1 MTLTLPNLP
10 EKNAVFSLK
19 LDTNLDMVKLAN
31 NTYFQ
36 LGVFMSSVMVVQTMG
51 LNQSTYAVEFDHP
64 LIQQLSSVKQGFD
77 SVQSQQQLTSLPQ
90 IFNLLTLPLKSHLED
105 FSTQLGNPQPASTV
119 LLAQSKRTNPTS
131 NNQES
136 YLANAQT
143 QAKPPSLIYQVKQGD
158 TITKIASAYQ
168 VSTNELIKLNQ
179 IPNSNVIFV
188 NQRLQIPTTAI
199 QNNQNNTLNSN
210 SSAIANLAATTNS
223 RNLPQ
228 LKSNKNIVPSANEDP
243 YIANLRA
250 EIDQLRAQYKQ
261 EQEQEQKVNGDLKAA
276 SLVSVTDQQLQP
288 KAKSNPAQI
297 STTAKLNSP
306 LPQRNLK
313 SNLIKQDLIALK
325 LPPLSNPDTYL
336 PNTFDGYAWPAEGVV
351 TSGYGWRWGR
361 MHQGI
366 DIAAPIG
373 TPIVAAAAGTVI
385 GVGWQDGYGNTVKL
399 QHLDGSVTLYGH
411 NDRNLVI
418 HGQQVDKGEQIAE
431 MGNTGYST
439 GSHLH
444 FEIHLKDQ
452 EIVDPITLLSEK

>member
-1 MTLTLPNLP
+1 
-10 EKNAVFSLK
+10 
-19 LDTNLDMVKLAN
+19 MVKLAN

-51 LNQSTYAVEFDHP
+51 QNQLTHAIEFDRP
-64 LIQQLSSVKQGFD
+64 LIEQLSITKPGVD
-77 SVQSQQQLTSLPQ
+77 LVQSQQQLTSLPQ
-90 IFNLLTLPLKSHLED
+90 IFNLLAFQFKSHLG
-105 FSTQLGNPQPASTV
+105 FSTQLDNPQPASTV
-119 LLAQSKRTNPTS
+119 LLAQSKRTNPAS

-143 QAKPPSLIYQVKQGD
+143 QPQPPSLIYHQVKQGD
-158 TITKIASAYQ
+158 TITKIASEYQ
-168 VSTNELIKLNQ
+168 VSRNELIKLNQ

-188 NQRLQIPTTAI
+188 DQRLQIPTTAI
-199 QNNQNNTLNSN
+199 QNNQNNTLNSSN
-210 SSAIANLAATTNS
+210 SAIANLAPTTNS

-228 LKSNKNIVPSANEDP
+228 PKSNQTNIVPSADEDP

-261 EQEQEQKVNGDLKAA
+261 EQEQKVNGNVKTA
-276 SLVSVTDQQLQP
+276 SLVSVTDQQLES

-306 LPQRNLK
+306 LPQRNIK
-313 SNLIKQDLIALK
+313 SNLIKQNLIALK
-325 LPPLSNPDTYL
+325 LPPLSNPDAYL

-385 GVGWQDGYGNTVKL
+385 GVGWHDGYGNTVKL
-399 QHLDGSVTLYGH
+399 EHLDGSVTLYGH
-411 NDRNLVI
+411 NDRNLVT
-418 HGQQVDKGEQIAE
+418 HGQQVEKGEQIAE
-431 MGNTGYST
+431 MGNTGFST

-444 FEIHLKDQ
+444 FEIHLRDQ
-452 EIVDPITLLSEK
+452 QIVDPITLLSER

>member
-1 MTLTLPNLP
+1 
-10 EKNAVFSLK
+10 
-19 LDTNLDMVKLAN
+19 MVKLAN

-51 LNQSTYAVEFDHP
+51 LNQSTHAIEFDHP
-64 LIQQLSSVKQGFD
+64 LIEQLSSVKQGFD

-90 IFNLLTLPLKSHLED
+90 IFNLLPFPFKSHLED
-105 FSTQLGNPQPASTV
+105 FSTQLDNPQPPSKV
-119 LLAQSKRTNPTS
+119 LLAQSKRTNPAS

-179 IPNSNVIFV
+179 IPNSNIIFV
-188 NQRLQIPTTAI
+188 DQRLQIPTTAI
-199 QNNQNNTLNSN
+199 QNNQNNTLNSS
-210 SSAIANLAATTNS
+210 SSAIASLAATTNS

-228 LKSNKNIVPSANEDP
+228 PKSNKTNIVPSAEEDP

-261 EQEQEQKVNGDLKAA
+261 EQEQKVNGDVKTA
-276 SLVSVTDQQLQP
+276 SLVSVTDQQLKP
-288 KAKSNPAQI
+288 KAKSNSAQI

-325 LPPLSNPDTYL
+325 LPPLSNPDAYL
-336 PNTFDGYAWPAEGVV
+336 PNAFDGYAWPAQGVL

-399 QHLDGSVTLYGH
+399 EHLDGSVTLYGH
-411 NDRNLVI
+411 NDRNLVT

-439 GSHLH
+439 GSHVH

-452 EIVDPITLLSEK
+452 QIVDPITLLSER

>member
-1 MTLTLPNLP
+1 
-10 EKNAVFSLK
+10 
-19 LDTNLDMVKLAN
+19 MVKLAN

-36 LGVFMSSVMVVQTMG
+36 LGIFMSSVMVVQTMG
-51 LNQSTYAVEFDHP
+51 QNQSTHAIEFDHP
-64 LIQQLSSVKQGFD
+64 LIQQLSITKQGFD
-77 SVQSQQQLTSLPQ
+77 SVQSQQQPTFLPQ
-90 IFNLLTLPLKSHLED
+90 IFNLLTFPFKSHLED
-105 FSTQLGNPQPASTV
+105 FSTQLDNPQPASTV
-119 LLAQSKRTNPTS
+119 LLAQSKRTNPAS
-131 NNQES
+131 KNQES

-143 QAKPPSLIYQVKQGD
+143 KAKPPSLIYQVKQGD
-158 TITKIASAYQ
+158 TITKIASEYQ
-168 VSTNELIKLNQ
+168 VSSNELVKLNQ
-179 IPNSNVIFV
+179 IPNSNIIFV
-188 NQRLQIPTTAI
+188 DQRLQIPTTAT
-199 QNNQNNTLNSN
+199 QNNTLNSSN
-210 SSAIANLAATTNS
+210 SASANLAATTNS

-228 LKSNKNIVPSANEDP
+228 PKSNKTNIVPSADEDP

-261 EQEQEQKVNGDLKAA
+261 EQDQKVNGDVKAA
-276 SLVSVTDQQLQP
+276 SLVSVTDQQLKP

-297 STTAKLNSP
+297 STTAKAKLNSP

-325 LPPLSNPDTYL
+325 LPPLSNPDAYL

-399 QHLDGSVTLYGH
+399 EHLDGSVTLYGH
-411 NDRNLVI
+411 NDRNLVT
-418 HGQQVDKGEQIAE
+418 HGQQVEKGEQIAE
-431 MGNTGYST
+431 MGNTGFST

-444 FEIHLKDQ
+444 FEIHLGDQ
-452 EIVDPITLLSEK
+452 QIVDPITLLSER

>member
-1 MTLTLPNLP
+1 
-10 EKNAVFSLK
+10 
-19 LDTNLDMVKLAN
+19 MVKLAN

-36 LGVFMSSVMVVQTMG
+36 LGVFMSSVMVVQTMAP
-51 LNQSTYAVEFDHP
+51 NQSTHAIEFDHP
-64 LIQQLSSVKQGFD
+64 LIQQLSSAKPGFD
-77 SVQSQQQLTSLPQ
+77 SVQSQQQPTSLPQ
-90 IFNLLTLPLKSHLED
+90 IFNLLPFPFKSHLG
-105 FSTQLGNPQPASTV
+105 FSTQLDNPQPDSTL
-119 LLAQSKRTNPTS
+119 LLAQSKRTNPAS

-158 TITKIASAYQ
+158 TITKIASEYQ
-168 VSTNELIKLNQ
+168 VSSNELIKLNQ
-179 IPNSNVIFV
+179 IPNSNIIFV
-188 NQRLQIPTTAI
+188 DQRLQIPTTAI

-228 LKSNKNIVPSANEDP
+228 PKSNKTNIVPSAEEDP

-261 EQEQEQKVNGDLKAA
+261 EQEQKVNGDVKTA
-276 SLVSVTDQQLQP
+276 SLVSVTDQQLKP
-288 KAKSNPAQI
+288 KTKSNPVQI

-325 LPPLSNPDTYL
+325 LPPLSNPDAYL
-336 PNTFDGYAWPAEGVV
+336 PNAFDGYAWPAQGVL

-399 QHLDGSVTLYGH
+399 EHLDGSVTLYGH
-411 NDRNLVI
+411 NDRNLVT

-431 MGNTGYST
+431 MGNTGFST
-439 GSHLH
+439 GSHVH

-452 EIVDPITLLSEK
+452 QIVDPITLLSER